1 MGVHVRGK
9 YINCLWAGLVV
20 MGAAL
25 AHETAI
31 ADDEGMDSTSYR
43 NASVTLD
50 LALQGYIRPHCSI
63 KLDTRDVHEILTD
76 EAGSTDFGFDVNCNQ
91 RLSVEIKSQNGG
103 LLHENWQNI
112 LFSPGFADRIAYDLE
127 FSVEAEGAEPVRVN
141 SLDIVNMPGG
151 GSIGVTPFES
161 RGNVQINWSPEVPL
175 IAGSYGDVIEIRVTG
190 EGGMG
195 GRS

>member
-1 MGVHVRGK
+1 MAHGRTVVDGQ
-9 YINCLWAGLVV
+9 GL
-20 MGAAL
+20 
-25 AHETAI
+25 
-31 ADDEGMDSTSYR
+31 DSHSYR

-63 KLDTRDVHEILTD
+63 KLDTRDVHEVLTD
-76 EAGSTDFGFDVNCNQ
+76 QAGTTEFGFDVNCNQ
-91 RLSVEIKSQNGG
+91 RLRVEIQSQNGG

-112 LFSPGFADRIAYDLE
+112 LHSPGFTDRVAYDLE
-127 FSVEAEGAEPVRVN
+127 FSVEADGAEAVRVN
-141 SLDIVNMPGG
+141 SKDIVNMPGG

-161 RGNVQINWSPEVPL
+161 RGNIQINWSPEVPL